1 MESSNGM
8 SQGQDTS
15 SPGSLTS
22 PAPAQQQSAPAPSSD
37 ERVLRQSEVNEIV
50 KRAKLNAVDDYKR
63 LQSEQPNYFN
73 QKYGENAPQH
83 QPVNQNAPTP
93 NEAHYRQI
101 AAQEAQR
108 LRDEW
113 VQEARTKSE
122 SEHAQRI
129 VQNFWDKISPGKDKY
144 QDFEKVTGDIEY
156 ARFPNVV
163 QMLSE
168 HIDNAHDVLY
178 AFGNDPMK
186 MSHLEALA
194 ERSPRAAI
202 QHAQRLSQ
210 SLKENDKASKIRM
223 PNEPLDQL
231 RPSNTGT
238 DNGVMGAKDYR
249 ALHKSRGWS

>member
-15 SPGSLTS
+15 SSPGSVPS
-22 PAPAQQQSAPAPSSD
+22 PAPVQQQTAPVTTSD
-37 ERVLRQSEVNEIV
+37 ERVLRQSEVNDIV
-50 KRAKLNAVDDYKR
+50 KRAKLSAVDDYKR

-73 QKYGENAPQH
+73 QKYGDGVQTQ
-83 QPVNQNAPTP
+83 QPVNQNASTP
-93 NEAHYRQI
+93 NETHYRQI

-122 SEHAQRI
+122 AEHAQRI
-129 VQNFWDKISPGKDKY
+129 VQNFWSKISPGKEKY

-178 AFGNDPMK
+178 AFGNDRMK
-186 MSHLEALA
+186 MAQLEQLA
-194 ERSPRAAI
+194 TMSPRDAI

-210 SLKENDKASKIRM
+210 SLKDNDKASKVRM
-223 PNEPLDQL
+223 PNEPLDHL

-238 DNGVMGAKDYR
+238 DNGVMSVKDLRAKYR
-249 ALHKSRGWS
+249 A